1 MMTPPGELERG
12 LMTGPIGVDTR
23 RLLIAGAEASLI
35 AGIPAGLAA
44 RAAMAILAGAG
55 GTSMMAVVGQVTIP
69 GTLRIVIVPMIFGIP
84 FAWLLLAVGRK
95 WAGRPRVVRAV
106 AYAVAAFLV
115 PGLLFLTDSELKL
128 SGPNSTLGPWL
139 FVPPFL
145 IYGAVVGL
153 IGDRLLGRTAV
164 PRTPEDA
171 NPPA

>member
-1 MMTPPGELERG
+1 
-12 LMTGPIGVDTR
+12 MTGSIGVDTR

-69 GTLRIVIVPMIFGIP
+69 GTLRIVIVPMLFGIP
-84 FAWLLLAVGRK
+84 FAWLLLAVGSK
-95 WAGRPRVVRAV
+95 WVGRPRVVRAV
-106 AYAVAAFLV
+106 AYALAAFLV

-139 FVPPFL
+139 FVPSFL

-171 NPPA
+171 SPPA